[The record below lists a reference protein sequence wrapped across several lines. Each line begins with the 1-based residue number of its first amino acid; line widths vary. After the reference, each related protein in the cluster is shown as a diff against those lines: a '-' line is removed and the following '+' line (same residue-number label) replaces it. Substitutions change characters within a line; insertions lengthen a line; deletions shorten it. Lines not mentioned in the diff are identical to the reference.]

1 MTITGS
7 ELKNFN
13 KTLRVLLGGNTGGV
27 CSLTASSVSR
37 DSPEEENDKK
47 NSFQD

>member
-13 KTLRVLLGGNTGGV
+13 KTLRVLLGG
-27 CSLTASSVSR
+27 
-37 DSPEEENDKK
+37 
-47 NSFQD
+47 